1 MYLTAISLQLLA
13 SSASSLESIPQNSVK
28 TPSSAPNASKKPL
41 TNGHSESTTSST
53 KSSIRRRA
61 SGSDSSKRVQRV
73 CSRDRMQH
81 SNASSSEDLPNSSV
95 ETPRRPRRTK
105 VVKVESTKIEQK
117 TVNKTPTRSVSDRS
131 SSRRVQRTDGSIRSS
146 KGIFQMFFA

>member
-1 MYLTAISLQLLA
+1 MKA
-13 SSASSLESIPQNSVK
+13 
-28 TPSSAPNASKKPL
+28 PSSAPSATKKAL

-105 VVKVESTKIEQK
+105 VVKVESVKSIEQK
-117 TVNKTPTRSVSDRS
+117 TVNKTPTRSVSERS
-131 SSRRVQRTDGSIRSS
+131 SSKRVQRTDGSVRST
-146 KGIFQMFFA
+146 KGKFDDCKNPIILNN